1 MSWNS
6 VSHARLMRQST
17 DRVQLAL
24 RSDNYGDQ
32 LVVKRILETPTNWQH
47 WQSEHSGLMHAVSE
61 SRVARA
67 QTLALTR
74 CAPLRLIHRKAL
86 FEYLRNK
93 AVRGEARVQIVR
105 HFHPTYSYSH
115 VIVVEHGVYLRKAC
129 SFLCTTHVGCSLVGA
144 LEFLDPMQRYET
156 LYSKYFD
163 LYARTHFMQNSEEAS
178 LPRRRA

>member
-1 MSWNS
+1 M
-6 VSHARLMRQST
+6 
-17 DRVQLAL
+17 
-24 RSDNYGDQ
+24 
-32 LVVKRILETPTNWQH
+32 
-47 WQSEHSGLMHAVSE
+47 
-61 SRVARA
+61 
-67 QTLALTR
+67 
-74 CAPLRLIHRKAL
+74 
-86 FEYLRNK
+86 
-93 AVRGEARVQIVR
+93 RGEARVQIVR